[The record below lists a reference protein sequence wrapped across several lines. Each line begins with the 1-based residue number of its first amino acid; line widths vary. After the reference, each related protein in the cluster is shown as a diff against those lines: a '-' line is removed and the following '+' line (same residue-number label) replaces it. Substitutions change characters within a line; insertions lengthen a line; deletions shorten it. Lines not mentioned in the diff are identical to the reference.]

1 MGDIQH
7 ATRKGDNMRHDE
19 TRDNTTAIEAVMMAG
34 DAEEILVEL
43 GHSPED
49 ADRMV
54 NGDAD
59 MTPVDMDNPREGV
72 FPAVVTREDAP
83 AKILPVI
90 VTVDELPRLACDYP
104 KPYNPQHVVDGVAV
118 EDAPAKLHQGLGGIE
133 GSDKT
138 GRETWDERCQRMAEE
153 AEDDGQPDEYTEWQD
168 YMGGDEYYDHSEN
181 ACW

>member
-19 TRDNTTAIEAVMMAG
+19 TRDNTTAIEATIIEA
-34 DAEEILVEL
+34 AN
-43 GHSPED
+43 
-49 ADRMV
+49 R
-54 NGDAD
+54 D
-59 MTPVDMDNPREGV
+59 MTPVDMDNPREGW
-72 FPAVVTREDAP
+72 FDAVVTR
-83 AKILPVI
+83 
-90 VTVDELPRLACDYP
+90 
-104 KPYNPQHVVDGVAV
+104 